1 MSIQKNIA
9 SPYTIYSVNRTDPII
24 LDSSVIILNGNVQIK
39 GNTTTVSTQNSVVAD
54 NIIQIN
60 SGETGAGVS
69 GGTGFAGIE
78 VGRGSLANVQL
89 RWNETLDVWQVT
101 NDGTTYTTLVAT
113 TTGYTKLIEDTAPQ
127 LSANLVTGANWLT
140 SNTTIQ
146 VDPAL
151 HFVVYGNIKL
161 QNQTNF
167 PAAEAGNTYISAG
180 TVSTGGSGL
189 YVINPTVGQDELVT
203 KGKAI
208 VFSLIF

>member
-9 SPYTIYSVNRTDPII
+9 SAYTIYSVNRTDPII
-24 LDSSVIILNGNVQIK
+24 LDSSIIILNGNVQIK

-60 SGETGAGVS
+60 SGETGAGVG
-69 GGTGFAGIE
+69 GGTGSAGIE
-78 VGRGSLANVQL
+78 VARGSLPNVQL
-89 RWNETLDVWQVT
+89 RFNETIDNWQVT
-101 NDGTTYTTLVAT
+101 NDGSTYVTLVAT
-113 TTGYTKLIEDTAPQ
+113 TTGFTKLSEDTAPS
-127 LSANLVTGANWLT
+127 LSANLVTGSNWLT

-151 HFVVYGNIKL
+151 HFVVYGNVKL

-167 PAAEAGNTYISAG
+167 PASEAGNTYISAG
-180 TVSTGGSGL
+180 TVATGGSGL

>member
-9 SPYTIYSVNRTDPII
+9 SSYTIYSVNRTDPII
-24 LDSSVIILNGNVQIK
+24 LDSSIIILNGNVQIR

-60 SGETGAGVS
+60 SGETGAGV
-69 GGTGFAGIE
+69 GGGAGTAGIE
-78 VGRGSLANVQL
+78 VGRGSLPNVQI
-89 RWNETLDVWQVT
+89 RWNETVDDWQVT
-101 NDGTTYTTLVAT
+101 SDGSTYVNLVAT
-113 TTGYTKLIEDTAPQ
+113 TTGFTMLREDTAPS
-127 LSANLVTGANWLT
+127 LSANLVTGSNWIT
-140 SNTTIQ
+140 SNTTVQ

-151 HFVVYGNIKL
+151 HFVVYGNVKL

-167 PAAEAGNTYISAG
+167 PTAEAGNTYISAG
-180 TVSTGGSGL
+180 TVATGGSGL